1 MRWGTGWGNRKFGCA
16 NWRKTSHFQVTW
28 IPTLAS
34 KLNPRTRAGE
44 GIMVATTSL
53 AMPVASGRFF
63 FGMAHTCGLIAVL
76 GFIPTYWAPL
86 VGGTLSVAPVIH
98 LHGLLFT
105 AWAVFFVVQAHLATS
120 GRIAR
125 HRALGLVGIS
135 LASLMLLVGLA
146 AAIHSVETQIAA
158 GQGARGRGFMIVPVT
173 TILFFACTIAIAIA
187 KRRRTEVHRR
197 LMLVGSAAILMAAV
211 ARLVRLA
218 MTQSGQLTG
227 PPPIE
232 FSILPALITD
242 LLIVA
247 AMIHDRRTQGRVH
260 PVYWIAGGTWLAIQ
274 LGRIPFSKTT
284 QWHAAADWLLSF

>member
-1 MRWGTGWGNRKFGCA
+1 
-16 NWRKTSHFQVTW
+16 
-28 IPTLAS
+28 
-34 KLNPRTRAGE
+34 
-44 GIMVATTSL
+44 MVAAASV
-53 AMPVASGRFF
+53 AMPAGPERFY
-63 FGMAHTCGLIAVL
+63 FGMAVTCGLIALL
-76 GFIPTYWAPL
+76 GFLPTYWAPL
-86 VGGTLSVAPVIH
+86 ASGSLSVAPVIH

-158 GQGARGRGFMIVPVT
+158 GQGVRGRSFMIVPVT
-173 TILFFACTIAIAIA
+173 TILFFACTVAIAIA

-197 LMLVGSAAILMAAV
+197 LMLVASAAILMAAV

-218 MTQSGQLTG
+218 LTQSGQLTG

-260 PVYWIAGGTWLAIQ
+260 PAYWIAGGTWLAIQ
-274 LGRIPFSKTT
+274 LGRIPFSRTPAW
-284 QWHAAADWLLSF
+284 QAVVDWLLGF